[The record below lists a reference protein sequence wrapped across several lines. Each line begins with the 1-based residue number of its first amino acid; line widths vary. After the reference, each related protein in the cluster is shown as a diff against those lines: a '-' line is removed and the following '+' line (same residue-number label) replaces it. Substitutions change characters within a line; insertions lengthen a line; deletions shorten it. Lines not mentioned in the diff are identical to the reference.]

1 MTERAHET
9 EAPEAGE
16 HVHMPEPSLLPLINA
31 AALAATIVS
40 ITLSVILVVVFGI
53 VFLASTAVWIRS
65 TARDVNELPA
75 EH

>member
-1 MTERAHET
+1 MTDGVNEA

-16 HVHMPEPSLLPLINA
+16 HIHMPEPSLLPLINA

-40 ITLSVILVVVFGI
+40 ITLSTILVVVFGI
-53 VFLASTAVWIRS
+53 VFLVSTAVWIRS
-65 TARDVNELPA
+65 TAREVNELPA